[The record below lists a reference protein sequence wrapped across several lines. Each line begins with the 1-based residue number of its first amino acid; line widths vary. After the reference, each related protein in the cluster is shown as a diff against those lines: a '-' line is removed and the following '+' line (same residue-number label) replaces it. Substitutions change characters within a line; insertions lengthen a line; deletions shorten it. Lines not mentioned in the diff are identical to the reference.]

1 MKNKLNESLLKV
13 LFGALGYIILTIPH
27 FIGLFI
33 YPFWL
38 CITCGIISSIW
49 FGPWLYKQYII
60 YNLRKNNPFNKR

>member
-1 MKNKLNESLLKV
+1 MKINKLLLEIV
-13 LFGALGYIILTIPH
+13 FGLLGYVILIIPYLV
-27 FIGLFI
+27 GLFI